1 MRWKDLRRSRN
12 VEDRRSSGGGR
23 LSLPGGRGGKIGGFG
38 LIVIVLLALFFGI
51 DPSQFLQGEFGDD
64 TATTQTETG
73 APADDE
79 AGQFVEAV
87 LGSTE
92 DVWTAMFQQSN
103 STYRAPKLVLFS
115 GRDQSACGVAQS
127 AMGPFYCPAD
137 ETVYIDLSFYAE
149 LRRMGAAGDFAQ
161 AYVIAHEV
169 GHHVQTLIGIADEVH
184 QARQRVSTAEA
195 NDLSVRMELQADCLS
210 GIWARQ
216 ADQALDIVEEGDIE
230 EALTAASAIGD
241 DRLQRESQGYVVP
254 ESFTHGTSA
263 QRVRWFR
270 RGWDGG
276 NLSDCDTFAASQL

>member
-1 MRWKDLRRSRN
+1 MRWRDLRRSRN

-23 LSLPGGRGGKIGGFG
+23 ISLPGGRGGRIGGFG
-38 LIVIVLLALFFGI
+38 LVVIIVLALFFGV

-64 TATTQTETG
+64 TVTTQTDNGT
-73 APADDE
+73 PADDE
-79 AGQFVEAV
+79 AGQFVAAV

-92 DVWTAMFQQSN
+92 DVWTAAFQQSN

-137 ETVYIDLSFYAE
+137 QTVYIDLSFYAE

-184 QARQRVSTAEA
+184 QTRQRVSTAEA

-210 GIWARQ
+210 GIWARH
-216 ADQALDIVEEGDIE
+216 ADQTFNIVEEGDIE